1 MVEESAEGGNEVRA
15 LGEPIYTESETL
27 EEIRENVRDAIRCHF
42 EEAFL
47 PKVIYLHFVKDEVLT
62 L

>member
-1 MVEESAEGGNEVRA
+1 MRA